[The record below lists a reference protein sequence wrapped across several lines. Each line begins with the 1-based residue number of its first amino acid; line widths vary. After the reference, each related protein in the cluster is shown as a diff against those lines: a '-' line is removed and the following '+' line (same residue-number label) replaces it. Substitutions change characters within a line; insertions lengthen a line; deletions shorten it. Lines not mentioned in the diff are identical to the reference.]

1 MKNNHFLK
9 TMIAVSCLSLLLI
22 SPYMVFAEKPNES
35 NIGNTCGSS
44 GGLVN
49 PLGVCSIPQAIGV
62 VLKYILGIVG
72 SLALAMF
79 VYGGLIWMTSMGN
92 AENVRKGRDVLIWST
107 IGLVIIFGSYAL
119 VTFVLQIGS

>member
-1 MKNNHFLK
+1 
-9 TMIAVSCLSLLLI
+9 MIAVSCLSLLLI

-72 SLALAMF
+72 SLALAVF

>member
-1 MKNNHFLK
+1 
-9 TMIAVSCLSLLLI
+9 
-22 SPYMVFAEKPNES
+22 
-35 NIGNTCGSS
+35 
-44 GGLVN
+44 
-49 PLGVCSIPQAIGV
+49 
-62 VLKYILGIVG
+62 
-72 SLALAMF
+72 MF